1 MRTCKKYVLAACLL
15 NFLVLEI
22 LGQNMPIEIIHYS
35 GPPTEVTNI
44 VILGDG
50 YTDVDQEKFILDA
63 TKAMQE
69 KLNQEPWKSYRNK
82 INVFAIK
89 VVSKVRGASMDP
101 NNLIDNYFG
110 SSYWSY
116 NIERLLMPWRNSKI
130 VNVLMS
136 NTPFFDIG
144 VLVVNDDKYGGSG
157 GTFAVFS
164 TNQAATEIMIHE
176 LGHSFVNLADEYWA
190 GSDYAR
196 EQANMTKD
204 TKPGTIKWKNFLNK
218 NGIGIYP
225 HSESPTWHRPHQNC
239 KMRFLGPSFCDVC
252 SHEIKTKLQLLSTQP
267 EPSIPIAFF
276 GANKLEIKV
285 NEKVN
290 FIDLSSFD
298 PISWEWTFEGGSP
311 ASSTDQNP
319 EIIYKEGGIYQVS
332 LKVKNEKGENMISRV
347 GFIKVIPDG
356 VDEVP
361 PIVKVKNIEIEL
373 DSEGIAVVV
382 PDSVDDGTFDN
393 VGLDRLEIS
402 KSNFDCGDIG
412 VNTVIFKAIDTSGN
426 EASAEV
432 EVTIVDNFP
441 PEIVAYDI
449 EIQLDRDGFAT
460 LTLEDVDKGTFDNCS
475 IQSMTLSKTKFGLG
489 DKGDNSV
496 LLTVRDQSGN
506 TSVLE
511 IKVKVDIILSASDGE
526 NDFGTVKLYPNPAKE
541 LIQIEYVKT
550 IDPLLQSI
558 QVLDS
563 QGRLINEWLDFEKSG
578 KRISLDIGHLPSGQ
592 YFVRLDNGKKLTVLR
607 FTLAK

>member
-1 MRTCKKYVLAACLL
+1 MSHRRKYVLAGFFL
-15 NFLVLEI
+15 NFLVLATN
-22 LGQNMPIEIIHYS
+22 GQNMPIEIIHYS
-35 GPPTEVTNI
+35 GTPSEVTNI
-44 VILGDG
+44 VIVGDG

-69 KLNQEPWKSYRNK
+69 KLKQKPWKSYRDK

-116 NIERLLMPWRNSKI
+116 NIERLLMAWRNSAL
-130 VNVLMS
+130 VSVLMS

-157 GTFAVFS
+157 GTIAVFS
-164 TNQAATEIMIHE
+164 TNQEATEIMIHE

-190 GSDYAR
+190 GNQYAGER
-196 EQANMTKD
+196 ANMTKD
-204 TKPGTIKWKNFLNK
+204 TKPETIKWKNFLNK

-225 HSESPTWHRPHQNC
+225 HAESPTWHRPHQNC

-252 SHEIKTKLQLLSTQP
+252 SHEIENKLQLLSTKP

-276 GANKLEIKV
+276 AANKLEIKV
-285 NEKVN
+285 DEKVR
-290 FIDLSSFD
+290 FLDLSSYN
-298 PISWEWTFEGGSP
+298 PTSWEWTFEGGSP

-319 EIIYKEGGIYQVS
+319 EIIYNEGGIYKVN
-332 LKVKNEKGENMISRV
+332 LKVKNEKGENMISRA
-347 GFIKVIPDG
+347 GFIKVISDG
-356 VDEVP
+356 IDEVP

-373 DSEGIAVVV
+373 DIDGKAVVV
-382 PDSVDDGTFDN
+382 PEYVDDGTFDN

-402 KSNFDCGDIG
+402 KSNFDCNDLGI
-412 VNTVIFKAIDTSGN
+412 NTLIFKAIDKSGN

-432 EVTIVDNFP
+432 EVTIVDNYP
-441 PEIVAYDI
+441 PEIVASDI
-449 EIQLDRDGFAT
+449 EIQLDSDGFAT
-460 LTLEDVDKGTFDNCS
+460 LRIEDVDKGTFDNCS
-475 IQSMTLSKTKFGLG
+475 IESMTLSKTKFGLG

-496 LLTVRDQSGN
+496 LLTVRDQSRN

-511 IKVKVDIILSASDGE
+511 INVKVDIILSASGGE
-526 NDFGTVKLYPNPAKE
+526 SDFGTVKLYPNPTKE
-541 LIQIEYVKT
+541 QIQIKYVKT

-563 QGRLINEWLDFEKSG
+563 QGRLINEWFEFDKSG
-578 KRISLDIGHLPSGQ
+578 KIIPLNVGHLPSGQ

-607 FTLAK
+607 FTVAK